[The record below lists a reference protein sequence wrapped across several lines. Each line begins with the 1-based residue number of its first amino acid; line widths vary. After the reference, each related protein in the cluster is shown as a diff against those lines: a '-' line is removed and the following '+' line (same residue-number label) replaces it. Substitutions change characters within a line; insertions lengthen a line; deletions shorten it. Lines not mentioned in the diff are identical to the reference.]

1 MTNPT
6 KTTTDLVKA
15 YSEGFVTWNEIS
27 QQTGAS
33 YGELL
38 IGLGLRNLPIPKIS
52 ATRSPAQDAF
62 FNRVL
67 DDAAATARIRP

>member
-1 MTNPT
+1 MINSTQ
-6 KTTTDLVKA
+6 TTDLVKA
-15 YSEGFVTWNEIS
+15 YSEGLVTWHEID

-38 IGLGLRNLPIPKIS
+38 IALGLRNLSIPKVT

>member
-6 KTTTDLVKA
+6 QTTTDLVKA
-15 YSEGFVTWNEIS
+15 YSEGFVTWHEIS

-38 IGLGLRNLPIPKIS
+38 IRLGLRNLPIPKIS
-52 ATRSPAQDAF
+52 AIRSPSQDSF
-62 FNRVL
+62 FNRIL
-67 DDAAATARIRP
+67 DDAAATAQIRP